1 MLINPS
7 GKTKIYWQLSGKL
20 TECKSPIWRPLI
32 ARCAWDRGFAVEAQT
47 DRTEEIRGNVEGLVW
62 NKASKIES
70 NTAVLP
76 ITKLDIELHANTRQ
90 FLPTDLVPT
99 AKSQNFQDDAFHQ
112 IIAKGP
118 YPDLATQKFGLETG
132 QHIVK
137 ATAAQLTE
145 VLDF

>member
-7 GKTKIYWQLSGKL
+7 GKTKIYRQLSGKL

-76 ITKLDIELHANTRQ
+76 ITKLDIELHANARQ
-90 FLPTDLVPT
+90 FLPKELVPT
-99 AKSQNFQDDAFHQ
+99 ANFQNNAFHQ
-112 IIAKGP
+112 NVAKSP
-118 YPDLATQKFGLETG
+118 YPELATQKFGLETG

-137 ATAAQLTE
+137 ATEAQLTE
-145 VLDF
+145 VLDL

>member
-1 MLINPS
+1 MLINLS
-7 GKTKIYWQLSGKL
+7 GKTKIYRQLSGKL

-76 ITKLDIELHANTRQ
+76 ITKLDIELHANARH
-90 FLPTDLVPT
+90 FLPKELVPT
-99 AKSQNFQDDAFHQ
+99 ANFQNNALHQ
-112 IIAKGP
+112 NVAKSP
-118 YPDLATQKFGLETG
+118 YLELATQKFGLETG

-137 ATAAQLTE
+137 ATEAQLTE
-145 VLDF
+145 VLDL